1 MEDCPFCRMIKGDLA
16 ATFVYQN
23 SLCSALMIMQP
34 VNPGHVLLI
43 PNEHIGSLED
53 LPLETA
59 HHLIRVSQHLAS
71 AIRGSGFECDGIN
84 LYLADG
90 RAAGQNIP
98 HLQLHIIP
106 RAENDGFELNLS
118 ARSAELPTK
127 EELEKN
133 AHHLRQAL
141 KDLTIED

>member
-1 MEDCPFCRMIKGDLA
+1 MKDCPFCRMIQGDLEPII
-16 ATFVYQN
+16 VYQD
-23 SLCSALMIMQP
+23 SLCSGLMIIQP

-43 PNEHIGSLED
+43 PNEHIAKLED

-59 HHLIRVSQHLAS
+59 HHLIRISQDLAA
-71 AIRGSGFECDGIN
+71 AIRSSGFECDGIN

-90 RAAGQNIP
+90 KAAGQNIP

-106 RAENDGFELNLS
+106 RVENDGFEVNFS
-118 ARSAELPTK
+118 ARSAELPTR

-141 KDLTIED
+141 KHRTARE